1 MSVKSLITVAAFS
14 AIGISMLFP
23 GIPVDGSQWSAP
35 LCSASLDGEECDK
48 VRRIS
53 NDGPIVSF
61 QDLSSNGEVT
71 LWRGNCD
78 TNYAEIVDE
87 KKFLGID
94 MSFGMGVIPGSVA
107 EAKLE
112 HACSFSD

>member
-1 MSVKSLITVAAFS
+1 MSFRSIITIGALS
-14 AIGISMLFP
+14 AMGISMLFP
-23 GIPVDGSQWSAP
+23 GTPVDGSEWSSP
-35 LCSASLDGEECDK
+35 LCYAALEGEECDK

-53 NDGPIVSF
+53 NDGPIVRYEDVAS
-61 QDLSSNGEVT
+61 DGEMT

-87 KKFLGID
+87 EKWLGVD
-94 MSFGMGVIPGSVA
+94 MTIGFQVIEGSVA

-112 HACSFSD
+112 HACSFAD